1 MTSSAEDSAPV
12 DSSNDAVPDS
22 DSIVGSVASSTSD
35 LDRYAAARDLWP
47 GGTLEWWQ
55 GDHAPRPARVVWP
68 ESDEEVAAVLAQASE
83 RAIPVVPYGLG
94 SGVCGGARGREGAWA
109 VDTKRLV
116 GIGPI
121 DETRWTIDVE
131 AGVNGQQLE
140 DHLQAHGFTLGHS
153 PSSIS
158 CSSVG
163 GWAAAR
169 SAGQFSS
176 KYGVFE
182 DMVLGLTAAVPR
194 GLDGEPGG
202 ILRLGEHATESDPTD
217 PSLLPLLLGSEGTL
231 GVITRVRLRIWRT
244 PEARWLRGYRFASV
258 ESALRAMRRLM
269 QGELWPSVVRLY
281 DPVDTRIGGK
291 TRPKTSRRGSGGSQR
306 WYRKILSEVGKLD
319 PIRRRSLAL
328 PLSLPGVVN
337 RIFDGLA
344 TGCLL
349 VVGWEGRPAVVD
361 ALTAA
366 GRAILEEEGEDL
378 GTAPGQRWYDSRH
391 AVSYK
396 LMPVFE
402 RGGFADTMEIAAR
415 WSDLPKVYA
424 AVRKAVRPHAVVL
437 AHMSHVYPEGGSI
450 YFSFAG
456 RGTRSVYEAVWNAA
470 MQAVIEN
477 GATVTHHHGVGA
489 LKAPW
494 AAAEV
499 GAAVE
504 GWRTLKGQL
513 DPNGIL
519 NPGRLFV
526 ESSPRDAGPDP
537 RLHEDDGLVR
547 VAVGSSA
554 SERRVECERLGV
566 EQMFAW
572 EHLPARP
579 RWTRSHW
586 ELGWVEVSGR
596 VGARQCRLGRGP
608 RSATGPD
615 LRGWLAD
622 QAECR
627 CTIPTVPA
635 GARWMGSARC
645 RNPWRVARELLR
657 SDLRPAVLDVVNGEL
672 RVGFRGPAAE
682 ALGVLASRWV
692 PGGLTPMDYEPQVLP
707 SGPLVPCDVT
717 SAGSGDGSRCIAVT
731 AQGGWRRPDV

>member
-1 MTSSAEDSAPV
+1 MTSSADE
-12 DSSNDAVPDS
+12 SSV
-22 DSIVGSVASSTSD
+22 
-35 LDRYAAARDLWP
+35 LDRVATSTAELDRHAAARDLWP
-47 GGTLEWWQ
+47 GGTLAWWQ
-55 GDHAPRPARVVWP
+55 GDDVPRPERVVWP
-68 ESDEEVAAVLAQASE
+68 QSDQEAADVLAEASE

-94 SGVCGGARGREGAWA
+94 SGVCGGARGRAGAWA
-109 VDTKRLV
+109 VDTKRLI

-140 DHLQAHGFTLGHS
+140 DHLQAAGFTLGHS

-182 DMVLGLTAAVPR
+182 DMVLGLTAAVPQ
-194 GLDGEPGG
+194 GLDGSEGG
-202 ILRLGEHATESDPTD
+202 ILRLGEHADGVDESG
-217 PSLLPLLLGSEGTL
+217 LMPLFLGSEGTL
-231 GVITRVRLRIWRT
+231 GLITRLRLRIWRK
-244 PEARWLRGYRFASV
+244 PESRWLRGYRFSTV
-258 ESALRAMRRLM
+258 EAALRAMRRLM
-269 QGELWPSVVRLY
+269 QAELWPSVVRLY

-291 TRPKTSRRGSGGSQR
+291 TRPKSSSKDRSGR
-306 WYRKILSEVGKLD
+306 WYRKLLAEVGRID
-319 PIRRRSLAL
+319 PIRRRTLAL
-328 PLSLPGVVN
+328 PLSLPHVVN

-349 VVGWEGRPAVVD
+349 IVGWEGRPAVVD
-361 ALTAA
+361 TLIAA
-366 GRAILEEEGEDL
+366 GRAILAEEGEDL
-378 GTAPGQRWYDSRH
+378 GAAPGQRWYDSRH

-402 RGGFADTMEIAAR
+402 RGGFADTMEVAAR
-415 WSDLPKVYA
+415 WSDLPGVYE
-424 AVRKAVRPHAVVL
+424 AVRRAVRPHAVVL

-456 RGTRSVYEAVWNAA
+456 RGSLSVYEAVWKAA
-470 MQAVIEN
+470 MQAVLDN
-477 GATVTHHHGVGA
+477 GATVTHHHGVGS
-489 LKAPW
+489 LKAEW

-504 GWRTLKGQL
+504 GWRSLKDRL
-513 DPNGIL
+513 DPSGIL

-526 ESSPRDAGPDP
+526 STPPRDAGADP

-547 VAVGSSA
+547 VPVASSA
-554 SERRVECERLGV
+554 QERLVECDRLGV
-566 EQMFAW
+566 EQMFPW
-572 EHLPARP
+572 ETLPARP

-596 VGARQCRLGRGP
+596 VGAQQVRLGRGP

-615 LRGWLAD
+615 LRGWLAE

-635 GARWMGSARC
+635 GPRWMGTARC
-645 RNPWRVARELLR
+645 RNPWWVARELLR

-682 ALGVLASRWV
+682 ALGTLASRWV
-692 PGGLTPMDYEPQVLP
+692 PGGLTRVEWAPSTLP
-707 SGPLVPCDVT
+707 SGALVACEVDDP
-717 SAGSGDGSRCIAVT
+717 ACIAVT